1 MAHRKSYSNAYDK
14 HLNWEDRLKARI
26 SRFARGKTEG
36 SIRGLEMD
44 KETGVETHK
53 APKDYW
59 KTQAGKHEADIIG
72 FRKTGPASM
81 NKALQAYHKE
91 LEKGT
96 HASQRIESYA
106 QLKAKKKKKL
116 KEEAK
121 EKERKEKWKKKYL
134 KEKDK

>member
-14 HLNWEDRLKARI
+14 HLNWEDRIKARI

-44 KETGVETHK
+44 KETGVEIHK
-53 APKDYW
+53 APKDWW
-59 KTQAGKHEADIIG
+59 KTEAGKHEADILG
-72 FRKTGPASM
+72 FKKTGPASM
-81 NKALQAYHKE
+81 NKAYQAYLKE
-91 LEKGT
+91 KEKGE
-96 HASQRIESYA
+96 HPSQQIESYA

-121 EKERKEKWKKKYL
+121 EKKRKEKFKKKFV
-134 KEKDK
+134 DK

>member
-1 MAHRKSYSNAYDK
+1 MAHRKSYGNAYDK

-72 FRKTGPASM
+72 FRKTGPAKL
-81 NKALQAYHKE
+81 NRAFQAHLKE
-91 LEKGT
+91 LEEGT
-96 HASQRIESYA
+96 HASQQIESYA

-121 EKERKEKWKKKYL
+121 EKERKEKWKKKHL

>member
-1 MAHRKSYSNAYDK
+1 MAHKKSYGNAYDK
-14 HLNWEDRLKARI
+14 HLNWEDRLKARV
-26 SRFARGKTEG
+26 SRWARGKTEG

-59 KTQAGKHEADIIG
+59 KTQLGKHEADIIG

-91 LEKGT
+91 MEAGT
-96 HASQRIESYA
+96 HASQQIESYA

-121 EKERKEKWKKKYL
+121 EKERKEKWKKKHL

>member
-14 HLNWEDRLKARI
+14 HLNWEDRLKARV
-26 SRFARGKTEG
+26 SRWARGKTEG

-59 KTQAGKHEADIIG
+59 KTQLGKHEADIIG

-91 LEKGT
+91 MEAGT
-96 HASQRIESYA
+96 HASQQIESYA

-121 EKERKEKWKKKYL
+121 EKERKEKWKKKQL
-134 KEKDK
+134 KQKDK